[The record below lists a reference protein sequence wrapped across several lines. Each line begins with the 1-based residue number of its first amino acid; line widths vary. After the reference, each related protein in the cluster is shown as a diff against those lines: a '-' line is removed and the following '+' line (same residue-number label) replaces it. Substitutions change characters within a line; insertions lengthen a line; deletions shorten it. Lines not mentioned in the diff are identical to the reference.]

1 MDVYTIPAH
10 YKGDHWNG
18 IASISLILEGVI
30 LDLTQAKIRMQVRR
44 SDTSDFTV
52 LDLTS
57 TEGGIVIVD
66 EPGGEFQIT
75 SRNLDIPSGSYVY
88 DIEVITADSKVR
100 TVLRGTWKI
109 NQDITQ

>member
-1 MDVYTIPAH
+1 MD
-10 YKGDHWNG
+10 G
-18 IASISLILEGVI
+18 
-30 LDLTQAKIRMQVRR
+30 
-44 SDTSDFTV
+44 
-52 LDLTS
+52 
-57 TEGGIVIVD
+57 
-66 EPGGEFQIT
+66 PGGEFQIT